1 MIRAPRKSRRIKLVC
16 CQKPKETEL
25 WMEIG
30 DGDGVAQ
37 PEPAQSLMAMEIW
50 QHTCVYKN
58 DKQKKKKKHKKYRQK
73 SEKKN
78 LKKHQANYWETRVGV
93 LLINF
98 GNC

>member
-1 MIRAPRKSRRIKLVC
+1 MIRAPRQSRRIKLVC

-30 DGDGVAQ
+30 DGDGDGVAQ
-37 PEPAQSLMAMEIW
+37 PEPPQSLMAMEIW

-58 DKQKKKKKHKKYRQK
+58 DKQKKRRNIDKNPR
-73 SEKKN
+73 KN
-78 LKKHQANYWETRVGV
+78 LKKYQANYWETRVGV
-93 LLINF
+93 QLINF

>member
-30 DGDGVAQ
+30 DGDVVAQ

-58 DKQKKKKKHKKYRQK
+58 DKQKKKQKKYRQK
-73 SEKKN
+73 SEKK
-78 LKKHQANYWETRVGV
+78 LKKASSK
-93 LLINF
+93 LLRNSR
-98 GNC
+98 GRAAY

>member
-1 MIRAPRKSRRIKLVC
+1 MIRAPRQSRRIKLVS

-37 PEPAQSLMAMEIW
+37 PEPPQSLMAMEIW

-58 DKQKKKKKHKKYRQK
+58 DKQKKKKKYRQK
-73 SEKKN
+73 SEKK
-78 LKKHQANYWETRVGV
+78 L
-93 LLINF
+93 
-98 GNC
+98 

>member
-58 DKQKKKKKHKKYRQK
+58 DKQKKKKTEEISTKIR
-73 SEKKN
+73 EK
-78 LKKHQANYWETRVGV
+78 T
-93 LLINF
+93 
-98 GNC
+98 

>member
-1 MIRAPRKSRRIKLVC
+1 MIRAPRKSHRIKLVC

-25 WMEIG
+25 WMEIE

-58 DKQKKKKKHKKYRQK
+58 DKQK
-73 SEKKN
+73 SEKK
-78 LKKHQANYWETRVGV
+78 LKKASSK
-93 LLINF
+93 LLRNSR
-98 GNC
+98 GRAAY

>member
-25 WMEIG
+25 WMEIW

-58 DKQKKKKKHKKYRQK
+58 DKQKKKKHKKYRQK
-73 SEKKN
+73 SEKKF
-78 LKKHQANYWETRVGV
+78 KKASSK
-93 LLINF
+93 LLRNSR
-98 GNC
+98 GRAAY